1 MYHSVKVLIALLF
14 KSYTKDQE
22 INDKSEA
29 TIFFRFF
36 RKCYLFHFLRHQLFV
51 DPAWGTCATTIF
63 QILQYDISFSEIQSV
78 ITPLLLQ
85 LKAWMWIPNEKGNL
99 CCGLNWTNDN
109 LSSLNLCTKRTQ
121 KTVDHTCHSDCFPM

>member
-51 DPAWGTCATTIF
+51 DPA
-63 QILQYDISFSEIQSV
+63 
-78 ITPLLLQ
+78 
-85 LKAWMWIPNEKGNL
+85 
-99 CCGLNWTNDN
+99 
-109 LSSLNLCTKRTQ
+109 
-121 KTVDHTCHSDCFPM
+121 

>member
-29 TIFFRFF
+29 TIFFGFF

-78 ITPLLLQ
+78 ITPL
-85 LKAWMWIPNEKGNL
+85 NY
-99 CCGLNWTNDN
+99 
-109 LSSLNLCTKRTQ
+109 SSLKHECEFQMKKETSA
-121 KTVDHTCHSDCFPM
+121 VDLIELTTICRL